1 MSAAVS
7 LTLGVIQLVVWLRD
21 RKAWSN
27 LLFFV
32 GALAIAGIA
41 AWEIALMR
49 TDSIERFAM
58 MIRWGHVL
66 VFVLV
71 ASMVGFVGLYFG
83 TGRWWLG
90 GAAVGVRLLSLIINF
105 SSHPNL
111 NYREITALKQMD
123 FLGDWV
129 WVVAQSVPNPWTRV
143 GELSSL
149 LVLVFVVDASL
160 ALWRKGDR
168 DARRRAAVVGG
179 GIIFFVLMAAGIA
192 SLIHAGVVRMPYL
205 VSLPFLAI
213 VMAMGTELSYDLLRV
228 PHHLDEGLVAAVG
241 AAFVF
246 VDPNQVDEE
255 IESWMQHMIVS
266 LDADRIT
273 LFEFTTDHDGP
284 ARNTHQATR
293 NGVPRVPREFSYDQ
307 LPWYLGELRAGRPV
321 VLSDLTE
328 ELPARTAAERE
339 FSRAHGTRA
348 VMGFPLMVGGVIV
361 RAIDCVQVRKA
372 RVWSEAAQNTLRLT
386 GQIFAYA
393 LAQQQAQEQ
402 FRLTVEASP
411 SGIIL
416 ADREGRIVLV
426 NAQTEK
432 VFGYARKELIGQM
445 IEVLLPERL
454 RGAHPTDR
462 AKFMAAP
469 ETRAMGAGRELFAR
483 RKDGAEFPVEIG
495 LNPIQTPDGILVLAA
510 VVDISARKV
519 AEEEAQH
526 HREEINRLS
535 RVALLGEMSASIA
548 HELNQPLSAI
558 VSNANAAQRFMDRG
572 DADLH
577 KLREIMVD
585 IAVDGRRAD
594 EVIRNIRNNVK
605 RGATNRQR
613 LNLNDVIMNVA
624 HMVYPDALARSCQL
638 KTSLAKDLPT
648 IEADSVQIQQVLI
661 NLVGNALDAM
671 RDTPVRSR
679 KVEVATEQ
687 NDDGTIRVSV
697 RDHGTGIPDEAR
709 ERLFEKFFTTK
720 EQGLGMGLAI
730 ARSTIE
736 AHGGTIAA
744 ENVEGGGARFCFTLP
759 TSEGS
764 LR

>member
-1 MSAAVS
+1 MDWVTIFWSMSAAVS

-21 RKAWSN
+21 RNAWSN

-32 GALAIAGIA
+32 SALAIAGIA

-66 VFVLV
+66 LFALV

-129 WVVAQSVPNPWTRV
+129 WVVAQSVPNPWTRL

-149 LVLVFVVDASL
+149 LVLTFVVDASL
-160 ALWRKGDR
+160 ALWRKGDH

-179 GIIFFVLMAAGIA
+179 SIIFFILVASSIA
-192 SLIHAGVVRMPYL
+192 SLIHTGVVRMPYL

-213 VMAMGTELSYDLLRV
+213 VMAMGIEIGYDLLRV

-241 AAFVF
+241 AAFVY
-246 VDPNQVDEE
+246 VAPNRVDEE
-255 IESWMQHMIVS
+255 IERWMQHMIVS
-266 LDADRIT
+266 LDADRIA
-273 LFEFTTDHDGP
+273 LFEFTTDYDGP

-293 NGVPRVPREFSYDQ
+293 KAVPRVPREFSYDQ

-339 FSRAHGTRA
+339 FAREHGTRA
-348 VMGFPLMVGGVIV
+348 VMSFPLMVSGVIV

-411 SGIIL
+411 NGIIL

-462 AKFMAAP
+462 AEFMAAP
-469 ETRAMGAGRELFAR
+469 QARAMGAGRELFAR
-483 RKDGAEFPVEIG
+483 RKDGTEFPVEIG

-510 VVDISARKV
+510 VVDISARKL
-519 AEEEAQH
+519 AEEEAQR
-526 HREEINRLS
+526 HREEISRLS
-535 RVALLGEMSASIA
+535 RVGLLGEMSASIA
-548 HELNQPLSAI
+548 HELNQPLS
-558 VSNANAAQRFMDRG
+558 
-572 DADLH
+572 
-577 KLREIMVD
+577 
-585 IAVDGRRAD
+585 
-594 EVIRNIRNNVK
+594 
-605 RGATNRQR
+605 
-613 LNLNDVIMNVA
+613 
-624 HMVYPDALARSCQL
+624 
-638 KTSLAKDLPT
+638 
-648 IEADSVQIQQVLI
+648 
-661 NLVGNALDAM
+661 
-671 RDTPVRSR
+671 
-679 KVEVATEQ
+679 
-687 NDDGTIRVSV
+687 
-697 RDHGTGIPDEAR
+697 
-709 ERLFEKFFTTK
+709 
-720 EQGLGMGLAI
+720 
-730 ARSTIE
+730 
-736 AHGGTIAA
+736 
-744 ENVEGGGARFCFTLP
+744 
-759 TSEGS
+759 
-764 LR
+764 